1 MSSRK
6 FIIGGLIL
14 FITLGFLSYKAF
26 TQSVPYY
33 YTVSELVSQGNSIYS
48 EKVRVNGVVT
58 PGTVEE
64 EADGLSITFT
74 LSDSK
79 EQLTVI
85 YRGAVPQT
93 FEDGQE
99 IVIEGI
105 YNPSGIFEASSILTR
120 CPSKYVPDSGVK

>member
-33 YTVSELVSQGNSIYS
+33 YTVSELISQENSIYS

-58 PGTVEE
+58 PDTVEE
-64 EADGLSITFT
+64 GADGLTITFM

-85 YRGAVPQT
+85 YRGVVPQT
-93 FEDGQE
+93 FEDGRE

-105 YNPSGIFEASSILTR
+105 YNPGGIFEASSILTK
-120 CPSKYVPDSGVK
+120 CPSKYVPDPGVK

>member
-1 MSSRK
+1 VSSKK

-14 FITLGFLSYKAF
+14 FITLGFLGYKAF

-33 YTVSELVSQGNSIYS
+33 YTVSELISQGNSTYS

-64 EADGLSITFT
+64 GADGLTITFM

-85 YRGAVPQT
+85 YRGAVTQT
-93 FEDGQE
+93 FEDGRE

-105 YNPSGIFEASSILTR
+105 YNPGGIFEASSILTR
-120 CPSKYVPDSGVK
+120 CPSKYVPDPGVK